1 MRSIWH
7 VGVRHHLQQSSE
19 KSSIARADIVTIDVV
34 TNDVDNGETLRR
46 RWAQTS
52 N

>member
-7 VGVRHHLQQSSE
+7 VGVRHHLQQSIE
-19 KSSIARADIVTIDVV
+19 KNSCARADVV

-46 RWAQTS
+46 RWVQT
-52 N
+52 NN